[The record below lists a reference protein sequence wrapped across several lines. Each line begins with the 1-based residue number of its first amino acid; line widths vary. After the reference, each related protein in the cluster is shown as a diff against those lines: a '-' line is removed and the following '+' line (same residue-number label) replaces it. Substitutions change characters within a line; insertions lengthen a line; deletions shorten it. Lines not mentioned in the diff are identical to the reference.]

1 MLYRIFRFLFRCLF
15 YSIFRLKVV
24 GTENIPND
32 GAVILCANH
41 ISYLD
46 PPIVGTPLVRKVHY
60 MAKAELF
67 RIPLLGWLIKQFGA
81 FPVTRGG
88 VSREAI
94 RYSLKLLN
102 EGRMMGIFPEGSR
115 KNAGGMG
122 KKGAASLALK
132 SNATVIPVAIIGNYK
147 IFQRMI
153 MVYGKP
159 ISLTEFKEDTSS
171 ASLDKATEKIMTTIR
186 ELKKKHE
193 M

>member
-15 YSIFRLKVV
+15 YSIFRLKVA

-46 PPIVGTPLVRKVHY
+46 PPIVGTPLVRRVHY
-60 MAKAELF
+60 MAKFELF
-67 RIPLLGWLIKQFGA
+67 RIPLLGWLITQFGA
-81 FPVTRGG
+81 FPVKRGG

-94 RYSLKLLN
+94 RYSLQLLN

-132 SNATVIPVAIIGNYK
+132 SNATVIPVAIIGDYK
-147 IFQRMI
+147 IFQRMK

-171 ASLDKATEKIMTTIR
+171 ASLEKATEKIMTTIR